1 MGPVSRYLGPDV
13 PTEELVWTDPV
24 PAVAH
29 PLVTDTDVAS
39 LKAAVLA
46 SGLTVSQLVHTA
58 WSSASS
64 FRSTDKRGGANGAR
78 LRLEPQR
85 SWPVNAGTQEVIA
98 QLDELR
104 AASGKQISLADMIV
118 LAGCA
123 AVEKAAAD
131 GGVEVSVP
139 FTPGRTDASQEQTD
153 IENFSWLTPRADGFR
168 NWVQPD
174 SKINAE
180 TLLVDKAYLLDLTA
194 KQMTVLVGG
203 LRVLGANTAGTQHGV
218 FTDEIGVL
226 SQDFFTTLLDLGVQW
241 GTSRDVDGVYEAR
254 DASGAVLRTA
264 TAADLVF
271 GSNAI
276 LRGIAEVYSF
286 AESKERFVRD
296 FVEAWDTVM
305 MLDRYDVK

>member
-1 MGPVSRYLGPDV
+1 M
-13 PTEELVWTDPV
+13 
-24 PAVAH
+24 PAVAAE
-29 PLVTDTDVAS
+29 LVSDAEVAT

-46 SGLTVSQLVHTA
+46 SGLTVTQLVHTA
-58 WSSASS
+58 WSAAAS

-85 SWPVNAGTQEVIA
+85 SWAVNAGTQDVVA
-98 QLDELR
+98 KLDEVR
-104 AASGKQISLADMIV
+104 QASGTTISLADLIV
-118 LAGCA
+118 LGGCA

-131 GGVEVSVP
+131 AGVEVSVP
-139 FTPGRTDASQEQTD
+139 FTPGRTDATQEQTD
-153 IENFSWLTPRADGFR
+153 VENFSWLTPRADGFR

-174 SKINAE
+174 AKIDAE

-194 KQMTVLVGG
+194 KEMTVLVGG
-203 LRVLGANTAGTQHGV
+203 LRVLGANTGGTGHGV
-218 FTDEIGVL
+218 FTDRVGVL

-241 GTSRDVDGVYEAR
+241 STSRDADGVYEAR
-254 DASGAVLRTA
+254 DADGNVLRTA

-286 AESKERFVRD
+286 DESKERFVRD
-296 FVEAWDTVM
+296 FVGAWDKVM